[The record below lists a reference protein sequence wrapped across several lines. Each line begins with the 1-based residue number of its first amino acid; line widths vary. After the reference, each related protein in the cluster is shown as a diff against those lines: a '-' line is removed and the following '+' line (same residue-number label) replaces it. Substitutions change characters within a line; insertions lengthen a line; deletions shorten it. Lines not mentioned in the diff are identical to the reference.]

1 MKKIGVILGAAAALA
16 LCLWFGVR
24 LKALLGMLLWAGVI
38 AYLLLPLA
46 RKWGALLPPA
56 AAAAASL
63 GTALL
68 AGGALAWLLVP
79 GFIDQGKELVAQLP
93 GMMAWLRERL
103 AALDDWCQ
111 SQLGFTLKLSSR
123 LLGEGLAQ
131 TLAGYLRAIPM
142 PDTQGIANALLVP
155 LFAYY
160 LLKDRE
166 RIRQGALYLIP
177 GCWRG
182 DVTRIMER
190 VHRGLTGYLRG
201 QLWVALFVGLLTGVG
216 LYVAQVPYALIL
228 GLTMMLCN
236 VIPYFG
242 PFLGAAPIAVVAA
255 AAGRLVGAL
264 AAVIVVQQLE
274 NIVISP
280 RVMGNSLKMNPLVV
294 MVSVLAGGM
303 LWGVGGMLFALPAVI
318 IAREWTS
325 YFMDRMTLPRLE
337 RERLIKTDK

>member
-1 MKKIGVILGAAAALA
+1 MKKIWVILGAVAAVVLFMW
-16 LCLWFGVR
+16 LGLK
-24 LKALLGMLLWAGVI
+24 LKALLGMILWAAVI

-46 RKWGALLPPA
+46 RKWEALLPPA

-63 GTALL
+63 GTAIL
-68 AGGALAWLLVP
+68 AGGALAMLLVP
-79 GFIDQGKELVAQLP
+79 GFIAQAKELIAQLP
-93 GMMAWLRERL
+93 GMFAWLRERL
-103 AALDDWCQ
+103 AALDAWCQ
-111 SQLGFTLKLSSR
+111 NQLGFTLKLSNR

-131 TLAGYLRAIPM
+131 ALADYLRTMPM
-142 PDTQGIANALLVP
+142 PDTQGIANALLIP

-166 RIRQGALYLIP
+166 RIRQGALYLVPI
-177 GCWRG
+177 GWRG
-182 DVTRIMER
+182 DVTRVMER
-190 VHRGLTGYLRG
+190 IHRGLAGYLRG
-201 QLWVALFVGLLTGVG
+201 QLWVALFVGLLTSAG
-216 LYVAQVPYALIL
+216 LYIARVPYALIL

-255 AAGRLVGAL
+255 ADGRLVGAM

-280 RVMGNSLKMNPLVV
+280 RVMGNSLAMNPLVV
-294 MVSVLAGGM
+294 MISVLAGGM

-318 IAREWTS
+318 IAREWIG
-325 YFMDRMTLPRLE
+325 YLMDRMTLPRLE